1 MKRLN
6 MQTIKTLPLLAAVT
20 AMTLL
25 AGNPAFAGDEGNPQI
40 LPPSFSA
47 VYSEL
52 SVAHWKWTYSI
63 PAENHPLLQDG
74 KVDLSQDQPSGPI
87 WFLGGSFA
95 AVPDNNG
102 GYVATA
108 NRIGTVPDDKA
119 LFFPILD
126 AECSVAEGN
135 GAKYVQLRDCAISD
149 IDPAA
154 GLACVIDGKPVKHLE
169 QYRFQSRLFV
179 WGPLPANNLLGFAA
193 GTVSPAVSDGY
204 FLLLYPLSPG
214 KHTIHFTGGV
224 PGFTLDITYHL
235 TVVKSSPEKRGK

>member
-1 MKRLN
+1 MKSMK
-6 MQTIKTLPLLAAVT
+6 MQSIKTLALLPALA

-25 AGNPAFAGDEGNPQI
+25 AGNFAFAGDEGNPQI
-40 LPPSFSA
+40 LPPGFSA

-63 PAENHPLLQDG
+63 PADNHPLLQDG
-74 KVDLSQDQPSGPI
+74 KVDLGQDQPPGPI

-95 AVPDNNG
+95 AVPSGDG
-102 GYVATA
+102 GYLATA
-108 NRIGTVPDDKA
+108 DRTGTVPDDKA

-126 AECSVAEGN
+126 AEASVAEGN
-135 GAKYVQLRDCAISD
+135 GTTYAQLRDAAISE
-149 IDPAA
+149 IAPAT
-154 GLACVIDGKPVKHLE
+154 GLACEIDGKPVQHLE
-169 QYRFQSRLFV
+169 HYRFQSPLFV
-179 WGPLPANNLLGFAA
+179 WGPLPADNLLGFAA

-235 TVVKSSPEKRGK
+235 TVERSSPDKEGK